1 MSSFSDDDDRGYDR
15 GYDRD
20 YDRGYD
26 RDYDRG
32 YDRGY
37 DRDYGRDYSSQGY
50 GGQSSY
56 SQLVLNQLELL

>member
-1 MSSFSDDDDRGYDR
+1 MSSFSNGDDRDYDRGYGRGYDR

-26 RDYDRG
+26 RDY
-32 YDRGY
+32 
-37 DRDYGRDYSSQGY
+37 SSY
-50 GGQSSY
+50 REPSSY